1 MAKGSNKEAKEEGE
15 ISDDESEEKRV
26 PVLNPVPHPQAH
38 GLEFQALNSVPPSHF
53 VGRSNRPKP
62 KVGHAKFLRGPYLP
76 QPGQVPSYGKRLP
89 SPKRALSALQPL
101 RGILKNPSRQSNSVS
116 NNEMLD
122 RQGIN
127 SGRPSGIERMLNVP
141 NKDTIN
147 SGIPKQSPGA
157 KCILFLKYVR

>member
-1 MAKGSNKEAKEEGE
+1 MAKGSSKEAKEEGE
-15 ISDDESEEKRV
+15 ISDDESEEKLV
-26 PVLNPVPHPQAH
+26 PVLNPVPHPQAQAH
-38 GLEFQALNSVPPSHF
+38 GLQALNSAPPSQF

-76 QPGQVPSYGKRLP
+76 QGQVPSFGKRLP

-122 RQGIN
+122 RLGIN
-127 SGRPSGIERMLNVP
+127 SDRPSGIERMLNVP
-141 NKDTIN
+141 NKDTLN

-157 KCILFLKYVR
+157 KCILFLKYLR